1 MNVFNGKRKKQPQ
14 QQQTN
19 KDQEILICKIITKT
33 LKLINSFFFIS
44 SSILSFP
51 FYSCLFYFLSNLPV
65 RLSVCL
71 FVFVWHSVCLSIYLF
86 IYFSFYF
93 FLAQLYL
100 SESQLFS
107 SSTHSNRISINLF
120 LTQIFHLFLNH
131 SNFYLYSFFQYWLS
145 TISLRYLY
153 NSSL

>member
-1 MNVFNGKRKKQPQ
+1 MCLMAGEKNNPNNNK
-14 QQQTN
+14 QTN

-86 IYFSFYF
+86 IYFSFFF

-100 SESQLFS
+100 SESQLLS

-131 SNFYLYSFFQYWLS
+131 FNFYLYSFFQYWLS
-145 TISLRYLY
+145 TIFLRYLY